1 MTLNNAEAGREYI
14 VRAIQTADTKRR
26 HTMLA
31 MRINELTK
39 E

>member
-1 MTLNNAEAGREYI
+1 MNDGKQAALS
-14 VRAIQTADTKRR
+14 AIQTADTKRR